1 MVYQPLCERN
11 GNQVVSCRT
20 SHLAFLATPFSL
32 CLSLDSMDLGF
43 QDGSL
48 GRHTCCKAGWPEF
61 NSEMLKLTWKKK
73 FLQAVVCPTSQFLH
87 ACSHRNKCNKNH
99 TTTRVLLMKILI
111 KNQKIKTHQN
121 PKQIK
126 QTNKKATTKDVMLP
140 CLAQKNLHV
149 TWVSF

>member
-1 MVYQPLCERN
+1 
-11 GNQVVSCRT
+11 
-20 SHLAFLATPFSL
+20 
-32 CLSLDSMDLGF
+32 
-43 QDGSL
+43 
-48 GRHTCCKAGWPEF
+48 
-61 NSEMLKLTWKKK
+61 
-73 FLQAVVCPTSQFLH
+73 
-87 ACSHRNKCNKNH
+87 
-99 TTTRVLLMKILI
+99 MKILI